1 MSAQVIAFIQ
11 GGGEGASSSDGKMD
25 NSLHAF
31 RVLEDVRLE
40 VRAPAVTARRRPPT
54 RKSPGRAR
62 TPKPKRGSRPS
73 ASVWST
79 PQPTRSDA
87 EGPAA
92 SREPESI
99 DFDHVVSC
107 SSDEEAASELSMLL
121 PETPGLVYVF
131 DHGSGDQSLTRTQFG
146 RAILHSMAS
155 RVVSFSDEAGDD
167 DCIVRIS
174 AGCGAGLGPVD
185 TDDSE
190 GDFIEGTSDAM
201 EAFEQAEARAQGGD
215 AGFTYW
221 LSVEV
226 EDSAGDSKCHMFRV
240 SQAFGFPGL
249 IQGDSLV
256 VTRVFS
262 QGPPGF
268 AGIPA
273 QGVDYLQRV
282 VTLAHSAA
290 SPAPQTPVQ
299 TSRDVMSTVEDQDD
313 ETEDEAEK
321 EARWKAAESAYRVYT
336 LEKRLRVAMAAER
349 QEELLLDRVQF
360 VTEQRDAFMSSLRD
374 AQDSLNAAR
383 DEIDTQKQRA
393 DTATALAAEQ
403 ERAARGL
410 EQQVSSLEAQLAR
423 QRERSDSTLAELRE
437 MCQRKTKAV
446 AEGKAGAAR
455 AEKLLNDAV
464 KRHEEN
470 AREMDEKHEQQFARV
485 RATLK
490 RQAEEHRTKLEQ
502 LTSRFKVEMLLLRSK
517 QQEATRKI
525 SKVTALEAENTA
537 LKRTI
542 ASLRR
547 RLGGVDM
554 SPAPAVTPARN
565 VVEKGID
572 QLLESCERMNRRLDA
587 DSQALDDVV
596 MSLVMGDEEDD
607 TEPQQQEPA
616 PVRRANRGGRS
627 RKQKATARRRA
638 SRQAAEPVPEPVPE
652 PEQPVRAAR
661 RNRRKSTASKPSRAK
676 APERSRKAAEAS
688 DGARRSSRSTR
699 NTASMNEDVMNE
711 KVNARALRAKKKPKR
726 KEAKKD
732 RKRAPR
738 QNPAPTLVESLM
750 KQAAEEADR
759 APRANSVKRTLKE
772 RQAPTAAPAATRP
785 STSKTSARA
794 EAAAPSKGKEN
805 AVSESKRAEG
815 GRTKTAGRKR
825 ARKLFNPA
833 DFQFSFSA
841 RAGGQAKKKKK
852 ALSAKTQQSADFFR
866 KIVFNASK

>member
-1 MSAQVIAFIQ
+1 
-11 GGGEGASSSDGKMD
+11 
-25 NSLHAF
+25 
-31 RVLEDVRLE
+31 
-40 VRAPAVTARRRPPT
+40 
-54 RKSPGRAR
+54 
-62 TPKPKRGSRPS
+62 
-73 ASVWST
+73 
-79 PQPTRSDA
+79 PTRSDA

-226 EDSAGDSKCHMFRV
+226 EDSAGDSKCHTFRV

-299 TSRDVMSTVEDQDD
+299 TSRDAMSTVEDQDD

-393 DTATALAAEQ
+393 DTATA
-403 ERAARGL
+403 
-410 EQQVSSLEAQLAR
+410 
-423 QRERSDSTLAELRE
+423 
-437 MCQRKTKAV
+437 
-446 AEGKAGAAR
+446 
-455 AEKLLNDAV
+455 
-464 KRHEEN
+464 
-470 AREMDEKHEQQFARV
+470 
-485 RATLK
+485 
-490 RQAEEHRTKLEQ
+490 
-502 LTSRFKVEMLLLRSK
+502 
-517 QQEATRKI
+517 
-525 SKVTALEAENTA
+525 
-537 LKRTI
+537 
-542 ASLRR
+542 
-547 RLGGVDM
+547 
-554 SPAPAVTPARN
+554 
-565 VVEKGID
+565 
-572 QLLESCERMNRRLDA
+572 
-587 DSQALDDVV
+587 
-596 MSLVMGDEEDD
+596 
-607 TEPQQQEPA
+607 
-616 PVRRANRGGRS
+616 
-627 RKQKATARRRA
+627 
-638 SRQAAEPVPEPVPE
+638 
-652 PEQPVRAAR
+652 
-661 RNRRKSTASKPSRAK
+661 
-676 APERSRKAAEAS
+676 
-688 DGARRSSRSTR
+688 
-699 NTASMNEDVMNE
+699 
-711 KVNARALRAKKKPKR
+711 
-726 KEAKKD
+726 
-732 RKRAPR
+732 
-738 QNPAPTLVESLM
+738 
-750 KQAAEEADR
+750 
-759 APRANSVKRTLKE
+759 
-772 RQAPTAAPAATRP
+772 
-785 STSKTSARA
+785 
-794 EAAAPSKGKEN
+794 
-805 AVSESKRAEG
+805 
-815 GRTKTAGRKR
+815 
-825 ARKLFNPA
+825 
-833 DFQFSFSA
+833 
-841 RAGGQAKKKKK
+841 
-852 ALSAKTQQSADFFR
+852 
-866 KIVFNASK
+866 